1 MSYNTLSTYFNKVK
15 NLSVKEVVC
24 FNTEGNIFENA
35 CALRMSYALNKS
47 GYTIKSSDG
56 HVSSGMVDIE
66 SYLKKTFGVPKKGK
80 TTSDFKESG
89 IIVFKVTNFS
99 NATGHVDLYN
109 GKTVEGKDYC
119 NDSDWNVS
127 KVLLFPLK

>member
-1 MSYNTLSTYFNKVK
+1 
-15 NLSVKEVVC
+15 
-24 FNTEGNIFENA
+24 
-35 CALRMSYALNKS
+35 MSYALNKS

-56 HVSSGMVDIE
+56 HVSSG
-66 SYLKKTFGVPKKGK
+66 KTS
-80 TTSDFKESG
+80 SDFKESG

-119 NDSDWNVS
+119 NDSDWNVRIYQYEIKCIKKRIILINEIINCILNS
-127 KVLLFPLK
+127 VFDIFSCSEFIIL

>member
-1 MSYNTLSTYFNKVK
+1 
-15 NLSVKEVVC
+15 
-24 FNTEGNIFENA
+24 
-35 CALRMSYALNKS
+35 MSYALNKS

-56 HVSSGMVDIE
+56 HVSSGSDKKWYLYKVVDIE